1 MFQLV
6 HRDLQRYFAL
16 DGANGALTALG
27 KLRIV
32 LDTPGLH
39 GVLVYR
45 FGSWIEREARK
56 RILRLPLKVVYF
68 LLDKLVIICWGIH
81 IDRRAVIAGGL
92 YIGHFGG
99 VLIGP
104 ITMGKDC
111 NIAHQVTIGRRAD
124 GKSGLPV
131 FGDRVWIGAGAVL
144 FGGINISDGVT
155 IGPNTVVAR
164 SLPARALVV
173 GNPMKILR
181 HNYDNSAEIYG
192 GRAPVE
198 AVS

>member
-6 HRDLQRYFAL
+6 RRDLRRYFAL
-16 DGANGALTALG
+16 DGMNGAPSALG

-45 FGSWIEREARK
+45 FGSWIERKAPF
-56 RILRLPLKVVYF
+56 RIVRLPLKVAYF

-81 IDRRAVIAGGL
+81 IDCKAVIAGGL

-104 ITMGKDC
+104 IIMGKDC

-131 FGDRVWIGAGAVL
+131 LGNRVFIGAGAVL
-144 FGGINISDGVT
+144 FGGIQIPDGVT

-164 SLPARALVV
+164 SLPPRALVV
-173 GNPMKILR
+173 GNPMKILIQ
-181 HNYDNSAEIYG
+181 NYDNSAEIYG
-192 GRAPVE
+192 GRMLAE
-198 AVS
+198 A